1 MFRKARK
8 RLMLVFRT
16 LTTDKKNAI
25 LHTVERTLLCFRS
38 VLLLGRQRSHRPA
51 PGRSHTSARLTQG

>member
-38 VLLLGRQRSHRPA
+38 VLLLGRR
-51 PGRSHTSARLTQG
+51 